1 MLHKTRTLENGK
13 KVVSKC
19 IPSSWHWKDSLPE
32 LNIVNAQQGLN
43 KVSISG
49 LSRIRNESF
58 PEYSPKSRGDN
69 FARCGQCDKLKKIR
83 VACTRGSCAA
93 DLWTKKLEANG
104 QAQRAHREL
113 YYANR
118 NLSKSKPSKVLT
130 IIHDKMDH
138 SKTACPHFSHKNKA
152 VDSFMKLPVVVTGMI
167 AHGHGDVRY
176 ADYGLDISQA
186 TRATLLALLQSY

>member
-58 PEYSPKSRGDN
+58 AEYSPKSRGDN

-93 DLWTKKLEANG
+93 DLWTKKLEAHG

>member
-93 DLWTKKLEANG
+93 DLWTKKLEAHG